1 MSVVIPMRN
10 EGDHIRP
17 CLEAVL
23 GQDYPADRV
32 EILVVDGR
40 SDDNS
45 REIVAEYIQ
54 QHPHLHLLDNPK
66 RTTPSALN
74 IGIKAA
80 RGQYIVRVDAH
91 TVIAPDYVRRC
102 VELLETT
109 AAGNV
114 GGRML
119 PVGKSF
125 FEQAVALC
133 TTSRFGMGDSRF
145 HYDTREQ
152 YVDTVYMG
160 AFRREL
166 FDKIGLFD
174 ESLIRNQDYEL
185 NYRIRK
191 AGYKIL
197 LSPNII
203 SHYTPRSSLTA
214 LWRQYFQYGRW
225 KVCTLQKHPASLRW
239 RQTVPPLFVA
249 GLVGSLL
256 AGLAWPPAW
265 WLFGG
270 VAGAYLLANLVAS
283 TISARRGGWRYL
295 PVLPLVFAIIHIGW
309 GLGFWWGII
318 LIGTDYFIRRQIRQ
332 DEFAKDSF

>member
-1 MSVVIPMRN
+1 MPVLN
-10 EGDHIRP
+10 EAAFIRRS
-17 CLEAVL
+17 LAAAL
-23 GQDYPADRV
+23 AQDYPPDRL
-32 EILVVDGR
+32 EILVVDGG
-40 SDDNS
+40 STDDTPQIV
-45 REIVAEYIQ
+45 REIIAQTGHPQVRLLHNPRRIQ
-54 QHPHLHLLDNPK
+54 AA
-66 RTTPSALN
+66 ALN
-74 IGIKAA
+74 IGIQAA
-80 RGQYIVRVDAH
+80 RGDIIVRVDGH
-91 TVIAPDYVRRC
+91 TVIAPDYVRTC
-102 VELLETT
+102 VAYLAEGR
-109 AAGNV
+109 ADNAG
-114 GGRML
+114 GLMR
-119 PVGKSF
+119 PVGITYVG
-125 FEQAVALC
+125 QAVALA
-133 TTSRFGMGDSRF
+133 TSSPFGIGGSKF
-145 HYDTREQ
+145 HYSEKEQ
-152 YVDTVYMG
+152 YVDTVYLG
-160 AFRREL
+160 AYWRHT
-166 FDKIGLFD
+166 FDRIGLYD
-174 ESLIRNQDYEL
+174 ETFRINEDYEL
-185 NYRIRK
+185 NYRLRQ
-191 AGYKIL
+191 AGGRIL

-225 KVCTLQKHPASLRW
+225 KVRTLQKHPASLRW